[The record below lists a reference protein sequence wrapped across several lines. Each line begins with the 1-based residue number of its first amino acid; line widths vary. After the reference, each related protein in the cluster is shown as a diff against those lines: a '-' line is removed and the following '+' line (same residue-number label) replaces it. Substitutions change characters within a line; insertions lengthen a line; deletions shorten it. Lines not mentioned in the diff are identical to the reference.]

1 MKFITQLIVSAFAVI
16 VTSYLLPG
24 VHLEGA
30 LTAII
35 VAAVLAFMNA
45 IVKPVL
51 IFLTIPITLVT
62 FGIFLL
68 VINAI
73 IILITSRL
81 VPGFIVDGFW
91 SALLFSLVL
100 SLVNSV
106 FERLARKDEARN

>member
-1 MKFITQLIVSAFAVI
+1 MKFLAQLIVSALAVI
-16 VTSYLLPG
+16 ITSYLLPG
-24 VHLEGA
+24 VHIAGV
-30 LTAII
+30 LTAVI

-51 IFLTIPITLVT
+51 VFLTIPITLLT

-68 VINAI
+68 VINAV

-81 VPGFIVDGFW
+81 VPGFQVDGFW

-106 FERLARKDEARN
+106 FERLAKNNEARD